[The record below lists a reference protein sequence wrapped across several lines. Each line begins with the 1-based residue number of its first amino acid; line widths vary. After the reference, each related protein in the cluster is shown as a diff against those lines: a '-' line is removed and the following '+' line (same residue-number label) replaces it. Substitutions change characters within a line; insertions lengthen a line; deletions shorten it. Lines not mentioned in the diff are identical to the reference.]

1 MTTKGNFIETESK
14 SLITRGRQTWGN
26 MGVGNV
32 FYLSCNDD
40 YTALHIFTKNYYII
54 HLHWVNFMVCKIILQ

>member
-1 MTTKGNFIETESK
+1 MTTKGNLIETESK
-14 SLITRGRQTWGN
+14 SLITRGRQTRGN
-26 MGVGNV
+26 TGGWQC

-40 YTALHIFTKNYYII
+40 YTALDIFTKNYYIV